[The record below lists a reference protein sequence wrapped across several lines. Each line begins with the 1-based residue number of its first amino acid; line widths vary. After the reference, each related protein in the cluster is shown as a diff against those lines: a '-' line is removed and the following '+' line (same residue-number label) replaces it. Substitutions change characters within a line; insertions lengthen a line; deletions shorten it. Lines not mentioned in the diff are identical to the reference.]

1 MAEVAELRAID
12 VLSQENLKSDLFLTK
27 SKLERRYHKGRS
39 EIVYFLENDEPHDK
53 IAKQQAVLKFA
64 KETGGWVFTG
74 IHSETDWSET
84 RWWSAGWHICNRTGE
99 YAVVFEKGVNHVERR
114 DSETGS

>member
-1 MAEVAELRAID
+1 MNQVAELRAVD
-12 VLSQENLKSDLFLTK
+12 VLTEENLKSDLFLTK
-27 SKLERRYHKGRS
+27 AQLERRYRKGRS
-39 EIVYFLENDEPHDK
+39 HIVYFLENDEPQDK

-64 KETGGWVFTG
+64 QETGGWVFTG

-84 RWWSAGWHICNRTGE
+84 RWWSAGWHLFNRTGE